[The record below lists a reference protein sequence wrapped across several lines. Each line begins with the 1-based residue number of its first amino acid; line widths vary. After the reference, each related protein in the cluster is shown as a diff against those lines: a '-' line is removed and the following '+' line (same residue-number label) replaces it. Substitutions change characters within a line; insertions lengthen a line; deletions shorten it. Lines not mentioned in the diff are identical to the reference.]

1 LGQTGG
7 YSATVIGCKRIIRLN
22 PVETAALRIHILDAR
37 VAPTITFA
45 GVYP

>member
-1 LGQTGG
+1 
-7 YSATVIGCKRIIRLN
+7 VIGYTRIIRLD

-37 VAPTITFA
+37 VAPTIKFA